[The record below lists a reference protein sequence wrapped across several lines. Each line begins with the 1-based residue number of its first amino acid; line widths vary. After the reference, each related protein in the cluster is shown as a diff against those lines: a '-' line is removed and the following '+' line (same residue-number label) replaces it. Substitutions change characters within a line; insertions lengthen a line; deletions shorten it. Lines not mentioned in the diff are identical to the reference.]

1 MVQSGLRS
9 PSGRSTL
16 INSTRFSA
24 VSRLLK
30 YIKRFRVNDTPQH
43 NGRVNKP
50 ALLNNGSVRSRII
63 QTGVLLFFGVIAL
76 RLVQVQIINSGT
88 YKDIAQKQYRS
99 VISLPATRGILYD
112 RNNNLVAS
120 NSMFVS
126 FAADPTLAADDARAI
141 AGKFSELFGK
151 SKKYYLDKL
160 ESDSRFVWL
169 ERQVSADYLKKI
181 DRKKLEGIVVRYEP
195 KRLYHNDQVAGQLIG
210 FTDVD
215 DKGLAGMELEFNDI
229 LRGTDGN
236 VVFQRDGRGLARPSA
251 DYPRIEPVNGHSIVL
266 SIDLKF
272 QSIAEKELQK
282 GVQQNNAERGIV
294 IMMQPKT
301 GEILAI
307 GQYPTIDPNRFGK
320 YDLQDQKLRAITD
333 VFEPGSMFKVVTAS
347 AALEGHLVKPE
358 QKFFAE
364 NGKYTVPG
372 RPKLIEDTHPHGWIT
387 FQEAM
392 AYSSNIVMAK
402 VSDILG
408 SERLYKMARDYGFG
422 IATNIEYPGE
432 VKGSLKKPIEWSG
445 TTLNSMAYG
454 YEVGVTPLQIAAAYC
469 AVANGGMLMKPMLVK
484 KEMDAM
490 GEVVKEYTPQPIR
503 RVISASTAATLK
515 EFFEGVVETGTG
527 KSTKI
532 PGVKIAGKTGTSRKY
547 IDGHYEQ
554 GSYTASFVGF
564 FPADDPQLVC
574 LVMMDN
580 PRGAA
585 YSGGTV
591 SAPVFR
597 EIAQRVMNTSEM
609 FASDVTPKK
618 DVNPNQGKRQEPS
631 SKRIGDAGPLL
642 SASGKLGYADIIPDV
657 RGYSVRRAVN
667 ILTMK
672 KLQPVVNGT
681 GTVVNQSPAA
691 GQPAK
696 PGMKIV
702 LECQPKSLTA
712 LNVH

>member
-1 MVQSGLRS
+1 MVQRGFRS
-9 PSGRSTL
+9 SSGRPTL
-16 INSTRFSA
+16 KNGIRSSA
-24 VSRLLK
+24 VIRLRE
-30 YIKRFRVNDTPQH
+30 YVKRFRGNNARQPER
-43 NGRVNKP
+43 RVTRP
-50 ALLNNGSVRSRII
+50 ALLNNSSTRFRIV
-63 QTGVLLFFGVIAL
+63 QACVLFFFAVIAL
-76 RLVQVQIINSGT
+76 RLVQVQIVNSGT

-99 VISLPATRGILYD
+99 QLPLPASRGMLYD
-112 RNNNLVAS
+112 RKENLIAS

-126 FAADPTLAADDARAI
+126 FAADPKLAVEDARAI
-141 AGKFSELFGK
+141 AGKFSVLFGK
-151 SKKYYLDKL
+151 PKKYYLDKL
-160 ESDSRFVWL
+160 ETDSRFVWL
-169 ERQVSADYLKKI
+169 ERQVSPEYLKRI
-181 DRKKLEGIVVRYEP
+181 DLKKLDGIVVRNEP
-195 KRLYHNDQVAGQLIG
+195 KRLYHNDQAAGQLVG

-215 DKGLAGMELEFNDI
+215 NKGLAGMELEFNDI
-229 LRGTDGN
+229 LRGTDGY
-236 VVFQRDGRGLARPSA
+236 VIFQRDGRGLARPSV
-251 DYPRIEPVNGHSIVL
+251 DYPRVEPVNGHSVVL
-266 SIDLKF
+266 TIDMEF

-282 GVQQNNAERGIV
+282 GVQQNNADRGIV

-347 AALEGHLVKPE
+347 AALEAHLVKPD

-364 NGKYTVPG
+364 NGKYIVPG
-372 RPKLIEDTHPHGWIT
+372 RPKPIEDTHPHGWIT
-387 FQEAM
+387 FQEGM
-392 AYSSNIVMAK
+392 AFSSNIVMAK
-402 VSDILG
+402 ISDIVG
-408 SERLYKMARDYGFG
+408 SERFYKMARDYGFG

-454 YEVGVTPLQIAAAYC
+454 YEVGVTPLQMAAAYC
-469 AVANGGMLMKPMLVK
+469 AVANGGILMKPMLVK
-484 KEMDAM
+484 KEVDAT
-490 GEVVKEYTPQPIR
+490 GETVKEYLPQQLR

-515 EFFEGVVETGTG
+515 NFFEDVVEIGTG
-527 KSTKI
+527 KPTKI

-547 IDGHYEQ
+547 VDGHYEQ

-585 YSGGTV
+585 YYGGTV

-597 EIAQRVMNTSEM
+597 EIAQHVLNTSEM
-609 FASDVTPKK
+609 FAPAVASKSDVIKNK
-618 DVNPNQGKRQEPS
+618 EDRQQ
-631 SKRIGDAGPLL
+631 
-642 SASGKLGYADIIPDV
+642 SASGQKEDAAPLSAKLGYADLVPDV
-657 RGYSVRRAVN
+657 RGFSVRRAVN
-667 ILTMK
+667 ILTMR
-672 KLQPVVNGT
+672 KLQPVINGT
-681 GTVVNQSPAA
+681 GTVMNQSPHA

-702 LECQPKSLTA
+702 LDCQPKSLTV
-712 LNVH
+712 LNLH